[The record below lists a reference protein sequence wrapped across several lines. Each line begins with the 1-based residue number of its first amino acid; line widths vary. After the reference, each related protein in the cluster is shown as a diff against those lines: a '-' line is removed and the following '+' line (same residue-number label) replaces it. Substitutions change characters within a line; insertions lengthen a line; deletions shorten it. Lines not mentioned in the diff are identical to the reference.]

1 MMNGGRVDQFN
12 ATVRGF
18 VTLALTAGFIYGFL
32 TGRVG
37 SEAFIGIYGGVVA
50 WWFASR
56 TTSSRSTDRPNGPSP
71 PTSPTP

>member
-1 MMNGGRVDQFN
+1 MNGGRVDQFN
-12 ATVRGF
+12 ATVRGL
-18 VTLALTAGFIYGFL
+18 VTLTLTAGFIYGFL

-56 TTSSRSTDRPNGPSP
+56 TASTRSTDRANGIPTTPTP
-71 PTSPTP
+71 PTP